1 MDSALIITSMDSPL
15 QHLRSIRAEDLPPH
29 EQACHVCGTPWG
41 FRKDASG
48 PMEYPVLLTCGCIAG
63 SLCLERSFET
73 SPRCPLC
80 KNAIRIIAGVNAP
93 LNHNTRAHLLQLEL
107 RSGVNDWP
115 IPSVESRRE
124 MLDSASMEE
133 AEQTKSDLQGKL
145 GVLNGC
151 HSTFLSVREL
161 EVCISLVD
169 YRLGTTTSV
178 VDALDAFL
186 KCPLFDPSLWVKTA
200 EIRAYMEGNSTNPLQ
215 FKSSCGNFTDG
226 DLRDVLMLVNMRA
239 GTSFL
244 LDELELV
251 VSLMNFI
258 HGSGVEL
265 LDVLGLRE
273 GGLLYVQPDSLELQP
288 ADGELVKVFGTL
300 DIRVGSKNAMEDL
313 GDVFSQAAL

>member
-1 MDSALIITSMDSPL
+1 
-15 QHLRSIRAEDLPPH
+15 
-29 EQACHVCGTPWG
+29 
-41 FRKDASG
+41 
-48 PMEYPVLLTCGCIAG
+48 
-63 SLCLERSFET
+63 
-73 SPRCPLC
+73 
-80 KNAIRIIAGVNAP
+80 
-93 LNHNTRAHLLQLEL
+93 
-107 RSGVNDWP
+107 
-115 IPSVESRRE
+115 
-124 MLDSASMEE
+124 MEE
-133 AEQTKSDLQGKL
+133 AEQTKSDLQ
-145 GVLNGC
+145 
-151 HSTFLSVREL
+151 
-161 EVCISLVD
+161 
-169 YRLGTTTSV
+169 V